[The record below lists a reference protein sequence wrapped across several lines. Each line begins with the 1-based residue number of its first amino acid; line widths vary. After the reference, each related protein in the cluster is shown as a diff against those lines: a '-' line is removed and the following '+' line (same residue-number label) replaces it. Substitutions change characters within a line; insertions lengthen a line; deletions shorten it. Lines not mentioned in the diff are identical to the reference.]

1 MCNVSRK
8 KTSRLCVKE
17 SFIERERE
25 RERESLKERAQQR
38 PDRVFVKEGEG

>member
-1 MCNVSRK
+1 MWAEKRPRDFVWK
-8 KTSRLCVKE
+8 KVLK
-17 SFIERERE
+17 